1 MISWFVSSQFEIQN
15 YIIGLYCKGTIRRG
29 ILLMHC
35 HLKIATHTSR
45 NRREHLAG
53 DYISCVRLSFWWQL

>member
-1 MISWFVSSQFEIQN
+1 
-15 YIIGLYCKGTIRRG
+15 
-29 ILLMHC
+29 MHC
-35 HLKIATHTSR
+35 HLKITTHNSR